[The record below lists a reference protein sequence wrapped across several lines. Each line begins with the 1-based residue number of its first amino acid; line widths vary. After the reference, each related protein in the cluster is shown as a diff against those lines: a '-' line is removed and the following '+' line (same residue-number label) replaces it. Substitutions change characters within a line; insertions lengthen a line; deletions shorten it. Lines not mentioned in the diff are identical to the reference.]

1 MPVLIFVRNVVLECR
16 SGRDEY
22 AQHREEK
29 QCDRGSVK
37 YEIEKAV
44 NKDRDNA
51 GKSTGRQSAAMIV
64 FRLQ

>member
-1 MPVLIFVRNVVLECR
+1 MPWLVFVWNVVRECG
-16 SGRDEY
+16 SGHDEHT
-22 AQHREEK
+22 QHREEK

-51 GKSTGRQSAAMIV
+51 GKSTGGQAAAMIV
-64 FRLQ
+64 IRLQ